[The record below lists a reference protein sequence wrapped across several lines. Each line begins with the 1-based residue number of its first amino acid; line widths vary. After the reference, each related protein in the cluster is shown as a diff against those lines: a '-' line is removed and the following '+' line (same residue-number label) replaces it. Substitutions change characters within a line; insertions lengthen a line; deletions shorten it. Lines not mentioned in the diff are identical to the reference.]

1 MHIIMH
7 FCPPWTI
14 TIICP
19 YFIVIEGLKFLKKI
33 PEGLV
38 VVAEEEVDAVVAVA
52 VAAEEAVVGVVM
64 GMVNNIKGT
73 TFMQ

>member
-1 MHIIMH
+1 M
-7 FCPPWTI
+7 
-14 TIICP
+14 
-19 YFIVIEGLKFLKKI
+19 
-33 PEGLV
+33 
-38 VVAEEEVDAVVAVA
+38 VAEEEVDAVVAVA